1 MAALEGVHRVMWRQ
15 RMGARCVLC
24 WGLGGLPGRGVRKE
38 NHKSYREGRK
48 EGSTREKAQGGK
60 QPSMQ
65 GNGRLFRKEFY
76 GKQTVTKVRTEK
88 ETG

>member
-1 MAALEGVHRVMWRQ
+1 MAALEGVHRVMWGQ

-48 EGSTREKAQGGK
+48 EGSTREKAQGGRSLVWK
-60 QPSMQ
+60 EMADYS
-65 GNGRLFRKEFY
+65 GKEFY
-76 GKQTVTKVRTEK
+76 GKQTVTEVRTER